1 MAEING
7 ISVKSVKT
15 FLGREGYAA
24 QGNLYIGGKKVA
36 FWSQDADGCIIDTL
50 YMEKG
55 YSEEKLRNKITEL
68 NHEKEKHGTR
78 PDGSTYTLKYDLES
92 LMYDLLNIIDYE
104 KEYKKAVKNGAK
116 GIFVLSD
123 GYNTKYWR
131 INTDMEGIR
140 DIVLNE
146 KEVKDTMRSMN
157 PAKGEELTKL
167 FIFGKNDM
175 SIGTAV
181 TLEDIAC

>member
-55 YSEEKLRNKITEL
+55 YSEEKLRMKVREL
-68 NHEKEKHGTR
+68 NKEKDRQGTR
-78 PDGSTYTLKYDLES
+78 PDGSSYTLEYDLES

-104 KEYKKAVKNGAK
+104 KEYKRAVKNGAK
-116 GIFVLSD
+116 GLFVLSN
-123 GYNTKYWR
+123 GYDTQYWR
-131 INTDMEGIR
+131 INSDKNGIKDAILKHKAITDAETKMKASGH
-140 DIVLNE
+140 DI
-146 KEVKDTMRSMN
+146 S
-157 PAKGEELTKL
+157 KL
-167 FIFGKNDM
+167 FIFGMEDTT
-175 SIGTAV
+175 IGDAI
-181 TLEDIAC
+181 TLRDIAC